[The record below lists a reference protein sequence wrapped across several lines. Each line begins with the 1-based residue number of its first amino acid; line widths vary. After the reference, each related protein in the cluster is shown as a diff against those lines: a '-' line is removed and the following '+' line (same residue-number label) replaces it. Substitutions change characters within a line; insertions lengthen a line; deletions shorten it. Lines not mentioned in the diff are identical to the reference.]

1 MNKDKELINNVN
13 KILREMGF
21 SASVK
26 RTRGRSTC
34 LPLFVTDDGSYY
46 KTKKA
51 LLISNKNFK
60 HRTKLDCQYI
70 LDEYTKN
77 GWLPLIE
84 DMNKDEIIKY
94 CEKHS
99 L

>member
-1 MNKDKELINNVN
+1 MNKDKALRNKVN
-13 KILREMGF
+13 EILHEMGF

-26 RTRGRSTC
+26 RTRGRSIC
-34 LPLFVTDDGSYY
+34 LPLYVTDEGSYY

-51 LLISNKNFK
+51 LLLSNKNFK
-60 HRTKLDCQYI
+60 HSTKLDCQYI
-70 LDEYTKN
+70 LDEHTKN

-94 CEKHS
+94 CKEHS

>member
-1 MNKDKELINNVN
+1 MTTQEKKLIAE
-13 KILREMGF
+13 ILHEMGF

-26 RTRGRSTC
+26 RTRGKSIC
-34 LPLFVTDDGSYY
+34 LPLYVTDDFSYY

-70 LDEYTKN
+70 LDEYNKN